1 MDNPYKACSN
11 QTHCTGTHLKYSLVV
26 KFCHE
31 NTSSFSC
38 RKFFFMGFVF
48 MGYAFSE
55 AGIIVVAS
63 PSFFSSTWIAPMFIC
78 MGERQRNSHPPFSLL
93 PFAPFSLFL
102 FSLTRNTEDTLL
114 LHHNHS
120 GMTIQCPAALEQSG
134 NWVKTSNRIHR
145 SLQIS
150 ISQSMSPSG
159 SCLSPQKSLVINWQV
174 LTVSNSQSYC
184 SRANNFIFIGCIE
197 KVIYYPNGCSNTVTW
212 HPSAF
217 KA

>member
-1 MDNPYKACSN
+1 MQKILFYGFCFYGLWFFRSWDYCRCLSLLFLFHLN
-11 QTHCTGTHLKYSLVV
+11 CTYVYMYGRETEKLP
-26 KFCHE
+26 
-31 NTSSFSC
+31 
-38 RKFFFMGFVF
+38 
-48 MGYAFSE
+48 
-55 AGIIVVAS
+55 
-63 PSFFSSTWIAPMFIC
+63 PSFP
-78 MGERQRNSHPPFSLL
+78 LL

>member
-55 AGIIVVAS
+55 AGIIVIAS
-63 PSFFSSTWIAPMFIC
+63 PSFLFHLNCTYVYMY
-78 MGERQRNSHPPFSLL
+78 GRETEKLPPSFSLL

-159 SCLSPQKSLVINWQV
+159 SCLSPQKSLVIN
-174 LTVSNSQSYC
+174 
-184 SRANNFIFIGCIE
+184 
-197 KVIYYPNGCSNTVTW
+197 
-212 HPSAF
+212 
-217 KA
+217 

>member
-11 QTHCTGTHLKYSLVV
+11 QTHCTGTHLKHSLVV

-38 RKFFFMGFVF
+38 RKFFFMGFDVLF
-48 MGYAFSE
+48 RKLGLLSL
-55 AGIIVVAS
+55 
-63 PSFFSSTWIAPMFIC
+63 PLPPLSSTWIAPMFIC

-120 GMTIQCPAALEQSG
+120 GMTIQCPATLKQNG
-134 NWVKTSNRIHR
+134 NWVKTSSRIHR

-159 SCLSPQKSLVINWQV
+159 NCLSPQKSLVINWQV
-174 LTVSNSQSYC
+174 LTVSNSRSYC

-197 KVIYYPNGCSNTVTW
+197 KVIYYPNGCTNTVTW